1 MNHRGRKSMAS
12 LSVVS
17 PVEPVER
24 LRPPAF
30 LAPEEAE
37 VFADIIAATSAK
49 HFRPSDL
56 PLLTAY
62 AQAIATQRI
71 AAAEF
76 KKQPLVSA
84 AVEERAAKT
93 MVMLSLRLRL
103 SPQARD
109 KRAPPAQ
116 RKLSY
121 LERSALAR
129 TPDAD
134 DDEDEE

>member
-1 MNHRGRKSMAS
+1 MAS

-37 VFADIIAATSAK
+37 VFADIIAATSAR

-62 AQAIATQRI
+62 AQAIATQRM

-76 KKQPLVSA
+76 KKQPLVSGRPSPWA

-109 KRAPPAQ
+109 KRAPPTQ

-121 LERSALAR
+121 LELSALAR
-129 TPDAD
+129 APDAD
-134 DDEDEE
+134 DDHDEE